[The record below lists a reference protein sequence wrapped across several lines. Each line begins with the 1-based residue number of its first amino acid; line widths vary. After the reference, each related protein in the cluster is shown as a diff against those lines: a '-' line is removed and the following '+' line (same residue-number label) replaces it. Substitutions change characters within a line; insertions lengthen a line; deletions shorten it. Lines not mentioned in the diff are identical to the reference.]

1 MIAWTATLETTAFL
15 TSQFPKAAGP
25 EIALAGRSNVGKS
38 SLLNCLVGQKLA
50 HVGSAP
56 GKTRSVNFFR
66 VNCAHPFTL
75 VDLPGFGFAS
85 RSKDERAGWAKL
97 IENYVARRGELALV
111 FHLVDLRH
119 GLLAKDRELQEWLH
133 ALEIPVQVVFTKAD
147 KIARSKR
154 KGLILQYVEEGL
166 FSWNLP
172 LACSANEPMTVD
184 VLREQIELY
193 LASGS
198 YVAAHSCR
206 LRAAPTVPL
215 QATTVA
221 PDAKNS

>member
-1 MIAWTATLETTAFL
+1 MTSWSATLEATAFL
-15 TSQFPKAAGP
+15 TKQFPKATGV

-38 SLLNCLVGQKLA
+38 SLLNCLVGQRLA

-56 GKTRSVNFFR
+56 GKTRSVNFFH
-66 VNCAHPFTL
+66 VDCSCPFTL

-97 IENYVARRGELALV
+97 IENYVMRRDELILV
-111 FHLVDLRH
+111 VHLVDLRH

-154 KGLILQYVEEGL
+154 KGLIMQYVEAGL

-172 LACSANEPMTVD
+172 LACSVNEPATVD
-184 VLREQIELY
+184 AFREQIELY
-193 LASGS
+193 LAN
-198 YVAAHSCR
+198 
-206 LRAAPTVPL
+206 
-215 QATTVA
+215 
-221 PDAKNS
+221 AKNS